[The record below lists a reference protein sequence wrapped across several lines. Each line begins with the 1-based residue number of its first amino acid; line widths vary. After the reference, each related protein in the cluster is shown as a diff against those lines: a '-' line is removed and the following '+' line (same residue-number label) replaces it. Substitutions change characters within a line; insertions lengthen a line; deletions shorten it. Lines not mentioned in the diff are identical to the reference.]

1 MKTQYM
7 LGAYW
12 GPRQAS
18 VGDCADR
25 LSRFMHDLRDCDP
38 ALSTWFT
45 KGRSRQEA
53 VRARR
58 AAPHRPAAR
67 SLLEQGQ
74 SRRYT
79 DGGVIE
85 ETGFHIGLWSGGEE
99 GKEAGLSVTCGLF
112 ARPVRGYLGNC
123 VVLNLP
129 RDLGELCHGEHMER
143 IVAATA
149 RAWEPEW
156 AGVMSEHAMDTR
168 PFSGRTPFLDWLLYV
183 PREVATPEPPAS
195 VTRVEGLGSI
205 LRTYPMAPAAEEVD
219 VAHLE
224 RVGAVLQPAA

>member
-25 LSRFMHDLRDCDP
+25 LSRFMRDLRDCDP
-38 ALSTWFT
+38 ALSTWFK

-53 VRARR
+53 LRARVD
-58 AAPHRPAAR
+58 ATDQDVAR
-67 SLLEQGQ
+67 SLLEQGR

-79 DGGVIE
+79 DGSVIE
-85 ETGFHIGLWSGGEE
+85 ETGFHIGLWNGGGED
-99 GKEAGLSVTCGLF
+99 KEAGLSVTCGLF
-112 ARPVRGYLGNC
+112 AQPARGYLSNC

-129 RDLGELCHGEHMER
+129 RDLGELFRADRMSR
-143 IVAATA
+143 VVAATA
-149 RAWEPEW
+149 RAWEPDW

-168 PFSGRTPFLDWLLYV
+168 PFSGRVPFLDWLLYV
-183 PREVATPEPPAS
+183 PREVVAPEPPAS
-195 VTRVEGLGSI
+195 VAR
-205 LRTYPMAPAAEEVD
+205 
-219 VAHLE
+219 
-224 RVGAVLQPAA
+224 